1 MKSAKA
7 DSISRPFEGLEKLLA
22 KRLGLTKNA
31 TRNAIEKPAN
41 CRHSRPS
48 RIPDRTANR
57 PIDPE
62 NEDRIFKQAMA
73 DVTPL
78 CRENCLEKSGSTR
91 SPHSLHP
98 SSEENALIELKEL
111 VRYGKGFVVSQTPEY
126 IEGLGYGAVP
136 ELTRRLHQG
145 GFSIQAHVDLHG
157 LGVIEARDT
166 VDKFLKNAVATGKRA
181 VLIVHGRGLCSPVK
195 PVLKTRVY
203 QWLTTGQWRKW
214 VIAFT
219 SARSCDGGAGATYVL
234 LRYRPLSGGFLKKA
248 VVAGSQGKNSKA

>member
-1 MKSAKA
+1 MTSAKA
-7 DSISRPFEGLEKLLA
+7 DSVFRPFEGLR
-22 KRLGLTKNA
+22 KRLSKRPRLAENPSGKT
-31 TRNAIEKPAN
+31 IEKPAKKPP
-41 CRHSRPS
+41 HRPN
-48 RIPDRTANR
+48 RPPDRTPNR

-62 NEDRIFKQAMA
+62 SEDRIFRQAMA

-78 CRENCLEKSGSTR
+78 CRENCVEKRGPGR
-91 SPHSLHP
+91 PRHARHP
-98 SSEENALIELKEL
+98 SSEESALIELTAL

-136 ELTRRLHQG
+136 ELARRLHQG

-166 VDKFLKNAVATGKRA
+166 VDDFLKDAVATGKRA

-234 LRYRPLSGGFLKKA
+234 LRYRPLSGGFFKKA
-248 VVAGSQGKNSKA
+248 AFADSRGKN